1 MKANKSLRKLF
12 FATLMLVLATL
23 ACGGG
28 GGKATP
34 IPPPTLTSIPEE
46 PSSPPTPVEPT
57 PPASDLVEAQ
67 VTRVVDGDT
76 IHVLIDGA
84 EYRLR
89 YIGIDTPETKHPT
102 LGVEPFGPEASQA
115 NSELVEG
122 KTVWL
127 EKDVSETDRYGRLLR
142 YVYVDDLMVN
152 EELLRRGLA
161 RVATFPPDVK
171 YVDRFLEIQRA
182 AQEGSLGMWGG
193 EGSQANQA
201 PAAALTSAPVDQAW
215 GYTHQRPDGNRLV
228 PGKGALP
235 GVEPLDIPLDGRPQ
249 WLVAA
254 PMGEG
259 SVWVGVL
266 ADGRVQAF
274 HVVGRGVTPVA
285 IEPDQLPPGMP
296 PLLRVTD
303 DVPSLVAN
311 PTDQASP
318 LTHPVVL
325 PASGEPLA
333 FIEADGDLVIW
344 NGEEVGRLAA
354 NALPDAR
361 LLVDESARILLL
373 TDPTTSYDHG
383 VLGDGAEATSISLI
397 ETAPTPRV
405 ARRIELPPPNVVE
418 GIAPIWTDLTGDGGR
433 EIIVTLSDAE
443 GGARLAVYSEAGE
456 QLAVGSAIGRGYRWR
471 HQLVVAPFGPT
482 GDLELADVM
491 TPHLGGIIEFFQLA
505 GDRLKLMS
513 QTSGYSSHVLGSRN
527 LDMAVAGDFD
537 GDGRVELLLP
547 DQERASLG
555 AVRRVPGGAEVAWG
569 VLVGERISTNL
580 ATVAFPDGTL
590 AVGVGHDGDRLRL
603 WLP

>member
-1 MKANKSLRKLF
+1 
-12 FATLMLVLATL
+12 
-23 ACGGG
+23 
-28 GGKATP
+28 
-34 IPPPTLTSIPEE
+34 
-46 PSSPPTPVEPT
+46 
-57 PPASDLVEAQ
+57 
-67 VTRVVDGDT
+67 
-76 IHVLIDGA
+76 
-84 EYRLR
+84 
-89 YIGIDTPETKHPT
+89 
-102 LGVEPFGPEASQA
+102 
-115 NSELVEG
+115 
-122 KTVWL
+122 
-127 EKDVSETDRYGRLLR
+127 
-142 YVYVDDLMVN
+142 
-152 EELLRRGLA
+152 
-161 RVATFPPDVK
+161 
-171 YVDRFLEIQRA
+171 
-182 AQEGSLGMWGG
+182 
-193 EGSQANQA
+193 
-201 PAAALTSAPVDQAW
+201 
-215 GYTHQRPDGNRLV
+215 
-228 PGKGALP
+228 
-235 GVEPLDIPLDGRPQ
+235 
-249 WLVAA
+249 
-254 PMGEG
+254 MGEG

-274 HVVGRGVTPVA
+274 HVVGRGVTPIA

-311 PTDQASP
+311 PTDRASP

-325 PASGEPLA
+325 PASGDQLA
-333 FIEADGDLVIW
+333 FIESSGDLVIW
-344 NGEEVGRLAA
+344 DGDEVGRIAT

-373 TDPTTSYDHG
+373 TDPTTGYDHG
-383 VLGDGAEATSISLI
+383 VLGDGVEAAGISLVEI
-397 ETAPTPRV
+397 APTPRV
-405 ARRIELPPPNVVE
+405 ARRIELPPPSVVE

-491 TPHLGGIIEFFQLA
+491 TPHIGGIVEFFQLA
-505 GDRLKLMS
+505 GDRLKLMA

-547 DQERASLG
+547 DQGRASLG

-569 VLVGERISTNL
+569 VPVGERISTNL

-590 AVGVGHDGDRLRL
+590 AVGVGHEGDQLRL